1 MSEPLRRSN
10 YVVADVA
17 CTTLTSHF
25 RPDLPLQ
32 PGRSR
37 DVPDFP
43 RDIVGSDSSRDRIQ
57 ASGLF
62 DDFPE
67 TNRRPLTDS
76 LIVHPDSVS
85 HTREKSRPRS
95 APVSWMS
102 AITTSV
108 NSLWRAFYGKG
119 TSAPVPALTVTEQNC
134 NEDPICSTET
144 LPYQRQGAQ
153 DRYVASGLQE
163 SQPTDR
169 QVW

>member
-10 YVVADVA
+10 YAVADVA
-17 CTTLTSHF
+17 CTTLPSHF
-25 RPDLPLQ
+25 RPDLPPQ
-32 PGRSR
+32 PGRSC

-43 RDIVGSDSSRDRIQ
+43 RVTDGSESSRDMIQ

-67 TNRRPLTDS
+67 TNRRPLTYS
-76 LIVHPDSVS
+76 LIVHPDSVPRS
-85 HTREKSRPRS
+85 RENSRPRS

-144 LPYQRQGAQ
+144 LPYQRQEAQ
-153 DRYVASGLQE
+153 DRYLAKFTIAL
-163 SQPTDR
+163 TD
-169 QVW
+169 